1 MSVQSRIHLL
11 DNKLTDVEKRIAAYI
26 LAHPDE
32 VINATAKEIG
42 EQTQSSAPSVVR
54 FIKKIGYSS
63 VNEFKLSINSEK
75 NEKRDQKYDDVN
87 LADSFEVTKRKLCN
101 NAILTLEETSE
112 VLKQEQIKTI
122 VHLLEEKEV
131 LFVFGI
137 GASSIIAE
145 DIYQKWGRI
154 GKIIF
159 FEKDLHILTA
169 MLSSH
174 QANSAIWLV
183 SNSGQTREVVKA
195 AQIAKKID
203 IPIIAQTML
212 GKNPL
217 SKLADHLIQTSIP
230 KEAFLR
236 SAATNSLFAQ
246 LLVVDTIFYSFLQ
259 NNEQYFE
266 KIYNSRKLIE
276 EINHLQ
282 KI

>member
-26 LAHPDE
+26 LAHPEE
-32 VINATAKEIG
+32 VISATAKEIG

-75 NEKRDQKYDDVN
+75 NEKREQKYDDVN

-137 GASSIIAE
+137 GASSMIAE

-159 FEKDLHILTA
+159 LEKDLHILSA

-174 QANSAIWLV
+174 QAKSAIWLV
-183 SNSGQTREVVKA
+183 SNSGQTREVIKA
-195 AQIAKKID
+195 AQIAKKIN

-236 SAATNSLFAQ
+236 SAATNSLVAQ

-276 EINHLQ
+276 EINH
-282 KI
+282 

>member
-26 LAHPDE
+26 LAHPEE
-32 VINATAKEIG
+32 VISATAKEIG

-122 VHLLEEKEV
+122 VHLLEENEV

-159 FEKDLHILTA
+159 FEKDLHILSA

-174 QANSAIWLV
+174 QENSAIWLV
-183 SNSGQTREVVKA
+183 SNSGQTSEVIKA
-195 AQIAKKID
+195 AQIAKKIN

-236 SAATNSLFAQ
+236 SAATNSLVAQ

-276 EINHLQ
+276 EINR
-282 KI
+282 

>member
-26 LAHPDE
+26 LAHPEE
-32 VINATAKEIG
+32 VISATAKEIG

-75 NEKRDQKYDDVN
+75 NEKREQKYDDVN

-145 DIYQKWGRI
+145 DIFQKWGRI

-159 FEKDLHILTA
+159 FEKDLHILSA

-246 LLVVDTIFYSFLQ
+246 LLVVDTIFYNFLQ

-276 EINHLQ
+276 EINR
-282 KI
+282 

>member
-26 LAHPDE
+26 LAHPEE
-32 VINATAKEIG
+32 VISATAKEIG

-75 NEKRDQKYDDVN
+75 NEKREQKYDDVN

-137 GASSIIAE
+137 GASSMIAE

-183 SNSGQTREVVKA
+183 SNSGQTREVIKA
-195 AQIAKKID
+195 AQIAKKIN

-276 EINHLQ
+276 EINR
-282 KI
+282 

>member
-1 MSVQSRIHLL
+1 MSVQSRIHIL
-11 DNKLTDVEKRIAAYI
+11 DNKLTDVEKRIAGYI
-26 LAHPDE
+26 LAHPEE
-32 VINATAKEIG
+32 VISATAKEIG

-75 NEKRDQKYDDVN
+75 NEKREQKYDDVN

-183 SNSGQTREVVKA
+183 SNSGQTREVIKA
-195 AQIAKKID
+195 AQIAKKIN

-276 EINHLQ
+276 EINR
-282 KI
+282 

>member
-217 SKLADHLIQTSIP
+217 SKLADYLIQTSIP

-246 LLVVDTIFYSFLQ
+246 LLVVDTIFYNFLQ

-276 EINHLQ
+276 EINH
-282 KI
+282 

>member
-122 VHLLEEKEV
+122 VQLLEEKEV

-137 GASSIIAE
+137 GASSMIAE

-195 AQIAKKID
+195 AQIAKKIN

-276 EINHLQ
+276 EINH
-282 KI
+282 

>member
-75 NEKRDQKYDDVN
+75 NEKREQKYDDVN

-122 VHLLEEKEV
+122 VQLLEEKEV

-137 GASSIIAE
+137 GASSMIAE

-246 LLVVDTIFYSFLQ
+246 LLVVDTIFYNFLQ

>member
-11 DNKLTDVEKRIAAYI
+11 DNKLTDVEKRIATYI
-26 LAHPDE
+26 LAYPDE

-159 FEKDLHILTA
+159 FEKDLHILAA

-246 LLVVDTIFYSFLQ
+246 LLVVDTIFYNFLQ

-276 EINHLQ
+276 EINH
-282 KI
+282 

>member
-122 VHLLEEKEV
+122 VQLLEEKEV

-183 SNSGQTREVVKA
+183 SNSGQTSEVVKA
-195 AQIAKKID
+195 AQIAKKIN

-276 EINHLQ
+276 EINR
-282 KI
+282 

>member
-26 LAHPDE
+26 LAHPEE
-32 VINATAKEIG
+32 VISATAKEIG

-75 NEKRDQKYDDVN
+75 NEKREQKYDDVN

-183 SNSGQTREVVKA
+183 SNSGQTREVIKA
-195 AQIAKKID
+195 AQIAKKIN

-236 SAATNSLFAQ
+236 SAATNSLVAQ

-276 EINHLQ
+276 EINR
-282 KI
+282 

>member
-75 NEKRDQKYDDVN
+75 NEKREQKYDDVN

-122 VHLLEEKEV
+122 VQLLEEKEV

-137 GASSIIAE
+137 GASSMIAE

-246 LLVVDTIFYSFLQ
+246 LLVVDTIFYNFLQ

-276 EINHLQ
+276 EINR
-282 KI
+282 

>member
-26 LAHPDE
+26 LAHPEE
-32 VINATAKEIG
+32 VISATAKEIG

-183 SNSGQTREVVKA
+183 SNSGQTREVIKA
-195 AQIAKKID
+195 AQIAKKIN

-236 SAATNSLFAQ
+236 SAATNSLVAQ

-266 KIYNSRKLIE
+266 KIYNSRKLID
-276 EINHLQ
+276 EINR
-282 KI
+282 

>member
-11 DNKLTDVEKRIAAYI
+11 DNKLTDAEKRIAAYI

-276 EINHLQ
+276 EINR
-282 KI
+282 

>member
-26 LAHPDE
+26 LAHPEE
-32 VINATAKEIG
+32 VISATAKEIG

-75 NEKRDQKYDDVN
+75 NEKREQKYDDVN

-183 SNSGQTREVVKA
+183 SNSGQTREVIKA
-195 AQIAKKID
+195 AQIAKKIN

-276 EINHLQ
+276 EINR
-282 KI
+282 

>member
-26 LAHPDE
+26 LAHPEE
-32 VINATAKEIG
+32 VISATAKEIG

-75 NEKRDQKYDDVN
+75 NEKREQKYDDVN

-159 FEKDLHILTA
+159 FEKDLHILSA

-183 SNSGQTREVVKA
+183 SNSGQTREVIKA
-195 AQIAKKID
+195 AQIAKKIN

-236 SAATNSLFAQ
+236 SAATNSLVAQ

-276 EINHLQ
+276 EINH
-282 KI
+282 

>member
-26 LAHPDE
+26 LAYPEE
-32 VINATAKEIG
+32 VISATAKEIG

-75 NEKRDQKYDDVN
+75 NEKREQKYDDVN

-137 GASSIIAE
+137 GASSMIAE

-159 FEKDLHILTA
+159 FEKDLHILSA

-183 SNSGQTREVVKA
+183 SNSGQTREVIKA
-195 AQIAKKID
+195 AQIAKKIN

-236 SAATNSLFAQ
+236 SAATNSLVAQ

-276 EINHLQ
+276 EINR
-282 KI
+282 

>member
-122 VHLLEEKEV
+122 VQLLEEKEV

-137 GASSIIAE
+137 GASSMIAE

-174 QANSAIWLV
+174 QENSAIWLV

-276 EINHLQ
+276 GINR
-282 KI
+282 

>member
-159 FEKDLHILTA
+159 FEKDLHILSA

-174 QANSAIWLV
+174 QAKSAIWLV
-183 SNSGQTREVVKA
+183 SNSGQTREVIKA
-195 AQIAKKID
+195 AQIAKKIN

-236 SAATNSLFAQ
+236 SAATNSLVAQ

-276 EINHLQ
+276 EINR
-282 KI
+282 

>member
-11 DNKLTDVEKRIAAYI
+11 DNKLTNVEKRIAAYI
-26 LAHPDE
+26 LAYPDE

-217 SKLADHLIQTSIP
+217 SKLSDHLIQTSIP

-246 LLVVDTIFYSFLQ
+246 LLVVDTIFYNFLQ

-276 EINHLQ
+276 EINR
-282 KI
+282 

>member
-75 NEKRDQKYDDVN
+75 NEKREQKYDDVN

-122 VHLLEEKEV
+122 VQLLEEKEV

-137 GASSIIAE
+137 GASSMIAE

-195 AQIAKKID
+195 AQIAKKIN

-276 EINHLQ
+276 EINH
-282 KI
+282 

>member
-26 LAHPDE
+26 LAHPEE
-32 VINATAKEIG
+32 VISATAKEIG

-75 NEKRDQKYDDVN
+75 NEKREQKYDDVN

-122 VHLLEEKEV
+122 VQLLEEKEV

-137 GASSIIAE
+137 GASSMIAE

-159 FEKDLHILTA
+159 FEKDLHILSA

-174 QANSAIWLV
+174 QAKSAIWLV
-183 SNSGQTREVVKA
+183 SNSGQTREVIKA
-195 AQIAKKID
+195 AQIAKKIN

-276 EINHLQ
+276 EINR
-282 KI
+282 

>member
-236 SAATNSLFAQ
+236 SAATNSLVAQ

-276 EINHLQ
+276 EINR
-282 KI
+282 

>member
-131 LFVFGI
+131 LFVVGI

>member
-26 LAHPDE
+26 LAHPEE
-32 VINATAKEIG
+32 VISATAKEIG

-75 NEKRDQKYDDVN
+75 NEKREQKYDDVN

-145 DIYQKWGRI
+145 DIHQKWGRI

-159 FEKDLHILTA
+159 FEKDLHILSA

-183 SNSGQTREVVKA
+183 SNSGQTREVIKA
-195 AQIAKKID
+195 AQIAKKIN

-276 EINHLQ
+276 EINH
-282 KI
+282 

>member
-101 NAILTLEETSE
+101 NVILTLEETSE

>member
-217 SKLADHLIQTSIP
+217 SKLSDYLIQTSIP

-276 EINHLQ
+276 EINR
-282 KI
+282 

>member
-75 NEKRDQKYDDVN
+75 NEKREQKYDDVN

-122 VHLLEEKEV
+122 VQLLEEKEV

-137 GASSIIAE
+137 GASSMIAE

-159 FEKDLHILTA
+159 FEKDLHILTS

-195 AQIAKKID
+195 AQIAKKIN

-276 EINHLQ
+276 EINH
-282 KI
+282 

>member
-195 AQIAKKID
+195 AQIAKKIN

-276 EINHLQ
+276 EINR
-282 KI
+282 

>member
-26 LAHPDE
+26 LAHPEE
-32 VINATAKEIG
+32 VISATAKEIG

-75 NEKRDQKYDDVN
+75 REQKYDDVN

-183 SNSGQTREVVKA
+183 SNSGQTREVIKA
-195 AQIAKKID
+195 AQIAKKIN

-236 SAATNSLFAQ
+236 SAATNSLVAQ

-276 EINHLQ
+276 EINR
-282 KI
+282 

>member
-26 LAHPDE
+26 LAHPEE
-32 VINATAKEIG
+32 VISATAKEIG

-75 NEKRDQKYDDVN
+75 NEKREQKYDDVN

-159 FEKDLHILTA
+159 FEKDLHILSA
-169 MLSSH
+169 LLSSH

-183 SNSGQTREVVKA
+183 SNSGQTREVIKA
-195 AQIAKKID
+195 AQIAKKIN

-236 SAATNSLFAQ
+236 SAATNSLVAQ

-276 EINHLQ
+276 EINR
-282 KI
+282 

>member
-26 LAHPDE
+26 LAHPEE
-32 VINATAKEIG
+32 VISATAKEIG

-75 NEKRDQKYDDVN
+75 NEKREQKYDDVN

-159 FEKDLHILTA
+159 FEKDLHILSA

-183 SNSGQTREVVKA
+183 SNSGQTREVIKA
-195 AQIAKKID
+195 AQIAKKIN

-236 SAATNSLFAQ
+236 SAATNSLVAQ

-276 EINHLQ
+276 EINR
-282 KI
+282 

>member
-26 LAHPDE
+26 LAHPEE
-32 VINATAKEIG
+32 VISATAKEIG

-75 NEKRDQKYDDVN
+75 NEKREQKYDDVN

-159 FEKDLHILTA
+159 FEKDLHILSA

-183 SNSGQTREVVKA
+183 SNSGQTREVIKA
-195 AQIAKKID
+195 AQIAKKIN

-276 EINHLQ
+276 EINR
-282 KI
+282 

>member
-183 SNSGQTREVVKA
+183 SNSGQTREVIKA
-195 AQIAKKID
+195 AQIAKKIN

-236 SAATNSLFAQ
+236 SAATNSLVAQ

-276 EINHLQ
+276 EINR
-282 KI
+282 

>member
-26 LAHPDE
+26 LAHPEE
-32 VINATAKEIG
+32 VISATAKEIG

-75 NEKRDQKYDDVN
+75 NEKREQKYDDVN

-174 QANSAIWLV
+174 QAKSAIWLV
-183 SNSGQTREVVKA
+183 SNSGQTREVIKA
-195 AQIAKKID
+195 AQIAKKIN

-236 SAATNSLFAQ
+236 SAATNSLVAQ

-276 EINHLQ
+276 EINH
-282 KI
+282 

>member
-26 LAHPDE
+26 LAYPEE
-32 VINATAKEIG
+32 VISATAKEIG

-75 NEKRDQKYDDVN
+75 NEKREQKYDDVN

-137 GASSIIAE
+137 GASSMIAE

-159 FEKDLHILTA
+159 FEKDLHILSA

-183 SNSGQTREVVKA
+183 SNSGQTREVIKA
-195 AQIAKKID
+195 AQIAKKIN

-236 SAATNSLFAQ
+236 SAATNSLVAQ

-276 EINHLQ
+276 EINRW
-282 KI
+282 

>member
-11 DNKLTDVEKRIAAYI
+11 DNKLTDVEKRIAACI

-183 SNSGQTREVVKA
+183 SNSGQTREVIKA
-195 AQIAKKID
+195 AQIAKKIN

-236 SAATNSLFAQ
+236 SAATNSLVAQ

-276 EINHLQ
+276 EINR
-282 KI
+282 

>member
-195 AQIAKKID
+195 AQIAKKIN

>member
-26 LAHPDE
+26 LAHPEE
-32 VINATAKEIG
+32 VISATAKEIG

-75 NEKRDQKYDDVN
+75 NEKREQKYDDVN

-137 GASSIIAE
+137 GASSMIAE
-145 DIYQKWGRI
+145 DIFQKWGRI

-159 FEKDLHILTA
+159 FEKDLHILSA

-174 QANSAIWLV
+174 QAKSAIWLV
-183 SNSGQTREVVKA
+183 SNSGQTREVIKA
-195 AQIAKKID
+195 AQIAKKIN

-236 SAATNSLFAQ
+236 SAATNSLVAQ

-276 EINHLQ
+276 EINR
-282 KI
+282 

>member
-26 LAHPDE
+26 LAHPEE
-32 VINATAKEIG
+32 VISATAKEIG

-75 NEKRDQKYDDVN
+75 NEKREQKYDDVN

-174 QANSAIWLV
+174 QAKSAIWLV
-183 SNSGQTREVVKA
+183 SNSGQTREVIKA
-195 AQIAKKID
+195 AQIAKKIN

-236 SAATNSLFAQ
+236 SAATNSLVAQ

-276 EINHLQ
+276 EINR
-282 KI
+282 